1 MQKILITGG
10 AGFIG
15 SHTSVLM
22 IDKGYDIVILDN
34 FSNSD
39 AKVYDR
45 IKAITGKMPQ
55 NAEIDICNKEQL
67 DQFWSKNR
75 DIDSVIHFAASKAVG
90 ESVKQPLKYYAN
102 NIGGILNVLEIGLK
116 YGLKNFVFSSSATV
130 YGQPEVLPVTEQSP
144 LIKAESPYGNT
155 KQICEDILNDV
166 VKSNVKLRVMSLRY
180 FNPIGAHPSGLLG
193 ELPLGVPNNL
203 VPYIT
208 QTAAGIRKEL
218 RIFGNDYN
226 TPDGT
231 CIRDFIDIND
241 LADAHLCALKYLDSK
256 PDKPVYEALNI
267 GTGRGT
273 TVLELVETFVNA
285 TGVNLN
291 YSFAKRRAGDIEKI
305 WADSTLANK
314 TLGWKANTPLA
325 ETLRNAWKWEKN
337 LKINS

>member
-1 MQKILITGG
+1 M
-10 AGFIG
+10 
-15 SHTSVLM
+15 
-22 IDKGYDIVILDN
+22 
-34 FSNSD
+34 
-39 AKVYDR
+39 
-45 IKAITGKMPQ
+45 
-55 NAEIDICNKEQL
+55 
-67 DQFWSKNR
+67 
-75 DIDSVIHFAASKAVG
+75 
-90 ESVKQPLKYYAN
+90 
-102 NIGGILNVLEIGLK
+102 
-116 YGLKNFVFSSSATV
+116 
-130 YGQPEVLPVTEQSP
+130 
-144 LIKAESPYGNT
+144 
-155 KQICEDILNDV
+155 
-166 VKSNVKLRVMSLRY
+166 
-180 FNPIGAHPSGLLG
+180 
-193 ELPLGVPNNL
+193 PNNL

-291 YSFAKRRAGDIEKI
+291 YSFAERRAGDIEKI

-314 TLGWKANTPLA
+314 TLGGKQTPH
-325 ETLRNAWKWEKN
+325 WQKP
-337 LKINS
+337 

>member
-1 MQKILITGG
+1 MKKILITGG

-22 IDKGYDIVILDN
+22 INEGHDIVILDN

-39 AKVYDR
+39 VKVYDR

-55 NAEIDICNKEQL
+55 KAVIDICNKEQL

-102 NIGGILNVLEIGLK
+102 NIGGILSVLEIGLK

-130 YGQPEVLPVTEQSP
+130 YGQPDVLPVTEQSP
-144 LIKAESPYGNT
+144 LVKAESPYGNT
-155 KQICEDILNDV
+155 KKICEDILSDV
-166 VKSNVKLRVMSLRY
+166 VKSDAKLKVMSLRY

-193 ELPLGVPNNL
+193 ELPRGVPNNL

-218 RIFGNDYN
+218 NFR
-226 TPDGT
+226 
-231 CIRDFIDIND
+231 
-241 LADAHLCALKYLDSK
+241 
-256 PDKPVYEALNI
+256 
-267 GTGRGT
+267 
-273 TVLELVETFVNA
+273 
-285 TGVNLN
+285 
-291 YSFAKRRAGDIEKI
+291 
-305 WADSTLANK
+305 
-314 TLGWKANTPLA
+314 
-325 ETLRNAWKWEKN
+325 
-337 LKINS
+337 